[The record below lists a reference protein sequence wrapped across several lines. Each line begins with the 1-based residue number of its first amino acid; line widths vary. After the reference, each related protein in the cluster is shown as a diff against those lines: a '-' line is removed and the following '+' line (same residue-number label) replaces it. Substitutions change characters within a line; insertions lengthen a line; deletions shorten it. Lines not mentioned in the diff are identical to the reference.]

1 MICIAR
7 LSDVKHLW
15 KCTKKKKKSCS
26 NFSLQLHPLV
36 ILFLWLQFW
45 FRERYEVSVRHSVVK
60 LLQLW
65 LQQVQVWVCYLDCYL
80 PTEAAVSRCLWN
92 SPGLPLHLW
101 LSSGALVLPSV
112 KIHSQLY
119 QESQFASTW
128 QNIRMAEHTKG
139 RHNPL
144 SQLWQ
149 LPDSWGTR
157 QDTGFVQIFYPVCS
171 SGFWQILNLLNLSVW
186 VLSVGLDLIQHYR
199 HSAKKIQQ
207 KFLLVSDR
215 IHGSWVILKFFS
227 CAKILNQKFPP
238 DLKFIFRLRYAFDI

>member
-1 MICIAR
+1 MICLTR

-15 KCTKKKKKSCS
+15 KWTKKKKSYS
-26 NFSLQLHPLV
+26 NFSLQLYPLV

-112 KIHSQLY
+112 KLHSQLY
-119 QESQFASTW
+119 QEPQFASTW

-157 QDTGFVQIFYPVCS
+157 QDTGFVQVFYTVCS

-199 HSAKKIQQ
+199 HSA
-207 KFLLVSDR
+207 
-215 IHGSWVILKFFS
+215 
-227 CAKILNQKFPP
+227 
-238 DLKFIFRLRYAFDI
+238 